1 MVNNIIHDIVFK
13 SYLINFNFSE
23 AYKFF
28 TSRVTINILVF
39 TQVFLPRRC
48 KENKLLTS
56 YLSF

>member
-13 SYLINFNFSE
+13 RYLINFNLSE

-28 TSRVTINILVF
+28 TSRVIINILVF
-39 TQVFLPRRC
+39 TQVFLPRRG
-48 KENKLLTS
+48 KENKLLPC